1 MFSRQKSSCSACH
14 KLFSESK
21 MKELEGLPFCP
32 KHFKELSKKELKV
45 IDSIITS
52 PDRPDLSVG
61 FHDRQVS
68 LINSG
73 EACFIR
79 TSYKEDKGE
88 ILTVMELIS

>member
-1 MFSRQKSSCSACH
+1 
-14 KLFSESK
+14 